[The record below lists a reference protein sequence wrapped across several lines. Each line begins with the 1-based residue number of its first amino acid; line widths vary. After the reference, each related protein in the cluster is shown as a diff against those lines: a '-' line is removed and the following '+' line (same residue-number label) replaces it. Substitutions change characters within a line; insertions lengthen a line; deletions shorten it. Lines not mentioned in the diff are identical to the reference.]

1 MSWQSWEEEHG
12 SGSGKGKDDAGGI
25 VMTPY
30 VGDPLCNEYEKFCA
44 VGADLLKGLEG
55 ESELVVRHQVLD
67 HYLKWGSRI
76 QELAD
81 LLNDHDQEEE

>member
-12 SGSGKGKDDAGGI
+12 SGKGKDDAEGI

-44 VGADLLKGLEG
+44 VGADLLKALNGEPELE
-55 ESELVVRHQVLD
+55 VRHQVLGA
-67 HYLKWGSRI
+67 YRKWGNRI
-76 QELAD
+76 QELSD
-81 LLNDHDQEEE
+81 LLKDE